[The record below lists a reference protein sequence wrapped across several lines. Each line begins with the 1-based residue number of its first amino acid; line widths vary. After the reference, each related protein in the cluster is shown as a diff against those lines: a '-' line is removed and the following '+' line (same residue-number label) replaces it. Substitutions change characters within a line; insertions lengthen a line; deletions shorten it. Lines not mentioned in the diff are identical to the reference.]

1 MMVLVG
7 WYYSWRHIECF
18 PQSGS
23 ENRKNVCSNKYT
35 GGVEWEWEGLFVF
48 CCLLFVDKRKDE
60 EIVAKKPQVK

>member
-1 MMVLVG
+1 M
-7 WYYSWRHIECF
+7 
-18 PQSGS
+18 
-23 ENRKNVCSNKYT
+23 CSNKYT